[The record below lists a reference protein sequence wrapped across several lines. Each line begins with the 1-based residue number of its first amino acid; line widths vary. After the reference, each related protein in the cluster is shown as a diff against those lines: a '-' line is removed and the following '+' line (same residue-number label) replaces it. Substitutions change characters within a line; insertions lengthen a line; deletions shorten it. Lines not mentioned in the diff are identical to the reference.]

1 MKSIDVCYLNSCSLV
16 NKFAQFQALVYSSC
30 YNIICVTET
39 WLSNYIYDKEI
50 LPCKFTIFRKDR
62 ESRGGGVLIAVNEC
76 LPCNSIPT
84 PPHIEVIAIRVNLPN
99 KEISICTVYNPPNAD
114 LNYFSDLVHLLK
126 SLSQKE
132 KNLIVVGD
140 FNLPEICW
148 SSLSG
153 NSLLSNI
160 FCDFVFEY
168 NLSQL
173 IKCPTHVKGNMLD
186 LLLTNNE
193 NLVSQLTV
201 NSTPALQLSDHY
213 NICFHIA
220 KYSLTPRR
228 KPILSV
234 FDYSKADYEG
244 LCNYLLDVD
253 YSACLQ
259 SNSIEY
265 VWNYLKNIILTGMN
279 KFIPKRKLKYKQHP
293 HWYNSEI
300 FHTINRLR
308 SARKRSQ
315 SLKVLILETHL
326 SSLISKAKSNFE
338 DTLSSQPA
346 SKIFSYIR
354 SFLPSSSVPPTVSLD
369 SHTSSNNYEK
379 AILFNNF
386 FSSVFTLSSFSIP
399 PLESLPTPAST
410 LSTIGISEMD
420 VYEALSSLDTSKAGG
435 PDGIGAKILK
445 HCASALYSLYHH
457 LFLLCLSHCSLPFE
471 WREHLI
477 VPVFKSGDRSSV
489 KNYRAI
495 SLLCTSSK
503 LLEKLIYDKVICFVS
518 SSISHCQFGFRPK
531 HSSTQQLLSFLST
544 IHESL
549 STYSQVDAIYLDFRK
564 AFDSVPH
571 NELLVKLWTFGIRG
585 NLWKWMQSYLSH
597 RTQRVLLNHTTS
609 DPLPVLSGVPQGSIL
624 GPLLFLIF
632 INDIPLSVRHSNIFL
647 YADDT
652 KCSKGISSESD
663 CTVLQEDLS
672 QLSSWCQKWN
682 LHFNIKKCV
691 LIRYYYHHSS
701 FLHNYDIDNSPIQ
714 VLTSHRDLGIV
725 MSGDMTWRNHLN
737 LITARAY

>member
-1 MKSIDVCYLNSCSLV
+1 MKSIDVCYLNSRSLV

-173 IKCPTHVKGNMLD
+173 IKCPTHVKGNTLD

-315 SLKVLILETHL
+315 LLKVLTLETHL

-379 AILFNNF
+379 A
-386 FSSVFTLSSFSIP
+386 S
-399 PLESLPTPAST
+399 
-410 LSTIGISEMD
+410 
-420 VYEALSSLDTSKAGG
+420 Y
-435 PDGIGAKILK
+435 
-445 HCASALYSLYHH
+445 
-457 LFLLCLSHCSLPFE
+457 
-471 WREHLI
+471 
-477 VPVFKSGDRSSV
+477 
-489 KNYRAI
+489 
-495 SLLCTSSK
+495 
-503 LLEKLIYDKVICFVS
+503 
-518 SSISHCQFGFRPK
+518 
-531 HSSTQQLLSFLST
+531 
-544 IHESL
+544 
-549 STYSQVDAIYLDFRK
+549 
-564 AFDSVPH
+564 
-571 NELLVKLWTFGIRG
+571 TF
-585 NLWKWMQSYLSH
+585 
-597 RTQRVLLNHTTS
+597 
-609 DPLPVLSGVPQGSIL
+609 
-624 GPLLFLIF
+624 
-632 INDIPLSVRHSNIFL
+632 
-647 YADDT
+647 
-652 KCSKGISSESD
+652 
-663 CTVLQEDLS
+663 
-672 QLSSWCQKWN
+672 
-682 LHFNIKKCV
+682 
-691 LIRYYYHHSS
+691 
-701 FLHNYDIDNSPIQ
+701 
-714 VLTSHRDLGIV
+714 
-725 MSGDMTWRNHLN
+725 
-737 LITARAY
+737 